1 MIVISID
8 GIVYNLP
15 PEIVGMIQLLQ
26 LYQERE
32 NGIINQEQ
40 FFLKSEL
47 LNQKIKKLQ

>member
-15 PEIVGMIQLLQ
+15 AEIVGMIQLLQ

-32 NGIINQEQ
+32 NGTINQEQ
-40 FFLKSEL
+40 FALKFEL
-47 LNQKIKKLQ
+47 ITEKIKKLQ